1 MRPEGFENPYKA
13 EQFRKPE
20 ATATFTWR
28 DIIERRHQSFEEGA
42 NHMVE
47 LLRKM
52 GQHLS
57 IKDQRSQVEI
67 DSLAHEEPIIPGTW
81 VFIEDEG

>member
-42 NHMVE
+42 DHMEE
-47 LLRKM
+47 LLLKTLRNI
-52 GQHLS
+52 GHTRAANDL
-57 IKDQRSQVEI
+57 EI
-67 DSLAHEEPIIPGTW
+67 FRANPNEDS
-81 VFIEDEG
+81 